1 MESNAGKQNQIFN
14 NYNKKKSFKNI
25 KTLHKII
32 SIVIISSW
40 IFFAGIIC
48 YVIIYDFGTLG
59 SNSKALIGIHWYIAI
74 AVFIITLAISFF
86 LQTILIEIENK
97 NDLRSKII
105 HELNR
110 EHRNY
115 SKEKR
120 NHELINL
127 HGHTSKNTNEIIDD
141 EDEVA
146 KIIKY
151 FGNKNNFILY
161 KLYRQ
166 IQNLL
171 RRSKEKQQ
179 TQSDDFG
186 EFSLITDLKLKD
198 DEVHL
203 NVVKELA
210 EFQIP
215 DGILEYFIHLKMKQ
229 EGLTL
234 DSYILPV
241 SFFLFIYFSGFL
253 IIAPLINS
261 IFYDNIDRENIDI
274 FSIFSN
280 QKKDSSVQ
288 TGIPILVI
296 QWGFLGGLVYTSISL
311 LNRFLRK
318 DLPPRVYYNASFR
331 LLLSGAASV
340 IVFLLYNSIYF
351 NNNANE
357 LRMTSFVLLV
367 CFSLGIAPIQF
378 LIRSSDIVLSK
389 FMKFWRHRDTAGK
402 RSLINIEGIDAITA
416 ERLSEEGL
424 DYIQQLALSDPVDLS
439 FKTKYPM
446 TVIKD
451 WKDQAMLYLL
461 TADILVSEKDNTKS
475 QNKQYLYYVLI
486 DAYGI
491 KRFSQLYHLTHTFFK
506 MDIHNENKINK
517 NYVENSLQDF
527 SKGLGLIETDEN
539 KFKYIMET
547 ITKTGL
553 SLSELHFKYERDQF
567 IQD

>member
-1 MESNAGKQNQIFN
+1 
-14 NYNKKKSFKNI
+14 
-25 KTLHKII
+25 
-32 SIVIISSW
+32 
-40 IFFAGIIC
+40 
-48 YVIIYDFGTLG
+48 
-59 SNSKALIGIHWYIAI
+59 
-74 AVFIITLAISFF
+74 
-86 LQTILIEIENK
+86 
-97 NDLRSKII
+97 
-105 HELNR
+105 
-110 EHRNY
+110 
-115 SKEKR
+115 
-120 NHELINL
+120 
-127 HGHTSKNTNEIIDD
+127 
-141 EDEVA
+141 
-146 KIIKY
+146 
-151 FGNKNNFILY
+151 
-161 KLYRQ
+161 
-166 IQNLL
+166 
-171 RRSKEKQQ
+171 
-179 TQSDDFG
+179 
-186 EFSLITDLKLKD
+186 
-198 DEVHL
+198 
-203 NVVKELA
+203 
-210 EFQIP
+210 
-215 DGILEYFIHLKMKQ
+215 MKH

-261 IFYDNIDRENIDI
+261 IFYEDIDRENIDI

-280 QKKDSSVQ
+280 QTKIFSNQTKDSSAQTGAQ

-351 NNNANE
+351 NNNAND

-491 KRFSQLYHLTHTFFK
+491 KRFSQLYHLAQTFFK

-517 NYVENSLQDF
+517 NYMENALQDF
-527 SKGLGLIETDEN
+527 CKGLGLIETDEF
-539 KFKYIMET
+539 KFKYIMGT

-567 IQD
+567 MQD